1 MAAPD
6 AFLYTDATPAGM
18 VEFFKMMRDAT
29 LDGKATVGLKTP
41 TPEEA
46 AKFNE
51 AREMPDGG

>member
-1 MAAPD
+1 MAHPPGWLN
-6 AFLYTDATPAGM
+6 F
-18 VEFFKMMRDAT
+18 VKMKRDAT

-46 AKFNE
+46 AKLNE